1 MVLLT
6 CNYKMIFHKFI
17 FCTLAVN
24 WCVEAD
30 QKNKTGTSGLLT
42 TITFYVSGWRS
53 HGSAA
58 MQLQWW
64 NSKTIN
70 GVTV

>member
-1 MVLLT
+1 M
-6 CNYKMIFHKFI
+6 
-17 FCTLAVN
+17 AVN